1 LRYKSGADV
10 ISGAAPPLPSGLTL
24 RGAMTRAVRVPMTFA
39 LGTSAAVV
47 KTAPLVLLDVLTEE
61 GIVGRSYVFCYT
73 TSGAQAVAAHI
84 ADAMEL
90 LRGQPC
96 KPQAIFNML
105 SRRFAL
111 IGVTGPVR
119 MALSALDVALWDA
132 AAVALG
138 KPLAE
143 LLGAARR
150 PIPAY
155 DSRGLGLMKPEQ
167 LADEAEAL
175 LASGLK
181 AVKLRLGYP
190 TLAEDLGALSA
201 VRGRIPSEVLVMV
214 DYNQAL
220 TAEAVR
226 RGLSLQEEGIVWL
239 EEPIR
244 HDDYRGNAE
253 IARSLSAPLQIGEN
267 FNGPQAMADAVAM
280 RASDYVMPDVNRIGG
295 VTGWMEAAGIA
306 AASGIEMSSH
316 LLPELSVHLLAASPT
331 AHWIEY
337 VDWADAILE
346 APLEVVDGA
355 LTAPDRPGLGLAW
368 SEEKL
373 RRLET
378 I

>member
-1 LRYKSGADV
+1 
-10 ISGAAPPLPSGLTL
+10 
-24 RGAMTRAVRVPMTFA
+24 
-39 LGTSAAVV
+39 
-47 KTAPLVLLDVLTEE
+47 VLTEE

-73 TSGAQAVAAHI
+73 ASGAQAIVAHI
-84 ADAMEL
+84 VDAMEL

-132 AAVALG
+132 AAIALG

-143 LLGAARR
+143 LLGAAPR

-190 TLAEDLGALSA
+190 TLAEDLRALRA

-220 TAEAVR
+220 TTAEAVR

-253 IARSLSAPLQIGEN
+253 IARSLSVPVQIGEN

-295 VTGWMEAAGIA
+295 VTGWIEAAGIA
-306 AASGIEMSSH
+306 AASAIEMSSH

-355 LTAPDRPGLGLAW
+355 LIAPDRPGFGLAW